1 VAGFN
6 LTGVKPAELR
16 ALYRDLQKQGVGLSM
31 TGRTHVRLEFPNGAR
46 IVGPLT
52 SGNRHAAKQMAGRIK
67 RHTGWDPMSDP
78 GARIESTTQGGA
90 A

>member
-1 VAGFN
+1 MAGMN

-31 TGRTHVRLEFPNGAR
+31 TGRTHVRLEFPDGAT

-52 SGNRHAAKQMAGRIK
+52 SGNRFAAKQMVGRI
-67 RHTGWDPMSDP
+67 RRYTGWVAMSHP
-78 GARIESTTQGGA
+78 SGTIALKEGSEQ
-90 A
+90 